1 MFTIDSKFS
10 DCARTV
16 YGNPFTGTVKVRFR
30 GGSKQYRFTGV
41 SRRAI
46 LSAAIIAPLSVGQWV
61 NRHCFAR

>member
-1 MFTIDSKFS
+1 MLTIDSKFS

-16 YGNPFTGTVKVRFR
+16 YANPFTGSVKVRFR

-46 LSAAIIAPLSVGQWV
+46 LSAVIIPPISVGQWI
-61 NRHCFAR
+61 NRHCWAQ

>member
-30 GGSKQYRFTGV
+30 GGSKEYSFTGV
-41 SRRAI
+41 SRRQI
-46 LSAAIIAPLSVGQWV
+46 LSAVIIPPASVGQWV